1 MSHEIRAQLTLKFRM
16 DEIRSSQLLTMWTF
30 NWNLGIKMKMPTLR
44 SMTSYETLGETTGIL
59 MRIRYLIVQFT
70 CFCRINSEALI
81 PESTDKN
88 IAIICRDHKTMC
100 VDLYALVN
108 EVCDLSF
115 IHTRVI
121 G

>member
-1 MSHEIRAQLTLKFRM
+1 MSHEFRAQLTLKFRM
-16 DEIRSSQLLTMWTF
+16 DEIRSSQLLKMWTF
-30 NWNLGIKMKMPTLR
+30 NWNLGIKMKTPTLR
-44 SMTSYETLGETTGIL
+44 SMTSYEALGETTGIL
-59 MRIRYLIVQFT
+59 MRLRYFRAQFT
-70 CFCRINSEALI
+70 CVGRLTSEALL

-108 EVCDLSF
+108 EVCDLPF

>member
-1 MSHEIRAQLTLKFRM
+1 MSHELRAQLTLKFRM
-16 DEIRSSQLLTMWTF
+16 DEIRSSQLLTIWTF
-30 NWNLGIKMKMPTLR
+30 NWNLGIKIPPKLR
-44 SMTSYETLGETTGIL
+44 SMTSYEALGETTGIL
-59 MRIRYLIVQFT
+59 MRIRYFIVQFT

-88 IAIICRDHKTMC
+88 IAIIRRDHKTMC

-108 EVCDLSF
+108 EVCDLPF